1 MQVRD
6 RTTLIPFTHI
16 LHHYPPPPPPK
27 NPFGPPDLAVD
38 TSLPEVYTVQM
49 QVTPPRL
56 HLGPGL
62 WSIEAHEVLLLQVVA
77 PLAPLLLKRL

>member
-6 RTTLIPFTHI
+6 RNTRIRLPISSTTT
-16 LHHYPPPPPPK
+16 PPPPPK
-27 NPFGPPDLAVD
+27 NPYGPPDLAVD